1 VCVGRVEK
9 SKEREG
15 GREGGGRGGD
25 GGDGG
30 DGDRQTDRQG
40 RVKC

>member
-15 GREGGGRGGD
+15 GRGEGGGGM